1 MSDPKRVKLYSSD
14 PIGSEEEEEE
24 EEQEADSDPNDPEED
39 SIDEENDIKVV
50 NHPIRPR
57 APVEVS
63 INEDEDDDDDD
74 ENDFDSEFDNYGV
87 ARRLCKIMLNGVTDG
102 DYLGGNIAYSKC
114 YTGAPNPG
122 LAVVPYGIL
131 RLPLSRRDV
140 EAAIKTANLS
150 LPVDGVLEVLPDLIE
165 IRNPHWIKWV
175 EKELLPEVVK
185 SLGLEGKSN
194 IIPVFQGVRVYSG
207 GATAGQ
213 MQSSESGHDNIGTLE
228 VMLPSEFLGGGV
240 VMSSLHGT
248 EKVESGG
255 RSEFDTVAAAWY
267 SDVTC
272 HSAPVSDGYKVTMVY
287 KLSAHISPKPLA
299 SRLFPS
305 GGIITAVQDIATAD
319 EPVAYALEHQKYS
332 PTDLEEKKFVGLDST
347 LVHHLIQAVKT
358 VGDLSLYCGYIET
371 TYESGGR
378 EVPDSIGYSKLD
390 GYNHIDL
397 DIDRVSMNFKLDNMV
412 HLAGFERTFGTKDD
426 TYWAG
431 PILTLGPRLSGI
443 EMEVDGGV
451 EPDDP
456 LAEEDP
462 YEEYEK
468 KHISCCIFLFPTSA
482 VKSLNVRTR
491 VLLNSQSSWHDL
503 KVVINS
509 VPPPMNNPKYIEAIC
524 DIVVEAC
531 LMSKPFTDADI
542 EDAGNFLKDSLR
554 GISAADLQGVCD
566 ILARSMVSIIE
577 KEGDSENKVEQ
588 KTSCS
593 YHNYYP
599 SRPRPPPPRTYTIVA
614 QNFTRMLRLFPF
626 EISEIF
632 LPRFAGVLG
641 SKFLVVDDNVI
652 VAIRLLFELM
662 SQEPEG
668 RFTSILR
675 KIFVQHPNENFRRM
689 LDAEIKGRSCP
700 MILEIWGPLAFK
712 THEYIVEG
720 IRKRFESNSELC
732 FAYMDHQI
740 AGFDAPGGPVLG
752 RVQQLEW
759 QLTSYFK
766 ILQEL
771 GDPDLVRLIVQLLS
785 AVKPKGHKQWVLE
798 ALKGVAH
805 EIKELPSSS
814 MLLQLQPGVVKT
826 FLGNYQNAVFNLH
839 PKLKS
844 PPHTASL
851 ALPKI
856 TVCARPAS
864 CSLCDPLNS
873 FLTSTTREHFT
884 ATSRNGEKLHYKQ
897 ASESIG
903 REIRRKKDF
912 QGRHNE
918 EVDEFRAALAVRRS
932 LLAAIG
938 VGVDDE
944 GRIIGTADQPYTGNS
959 LAAAPNFGFGTTSG
973 GVKRKV
979 IDLTSD

>member
-14 PIGSEEEEEE
+14 PIGSEEEE
-24 EEQEADSDPNDPEED
+24 
-39 SIDEENDIKVV
+39 VV

-57 APVEVS
+57 APVEAS
-63 INEDEDDDDDD
+63 IIEDSDDDDDW

-87 ARRLCKIMLNGVTDG
+87 ARRLCKIMLSGVTDG

-122 LAVVPYGIL
+122 LAVVPYEIL

-194 IIPVFQGVRVYSG
+194 IIPVFQEVRVYSG

-213 MQSSESGHDNIGTLE
+213 MQSSEGGHDNIGTLE
-228 VMLPSEFLGGGV
+228 VMLPSEFLGGEV

-248 EKVESGG
+248 EKVESGE

-287 KLSAHISPKPLA
+287 KLSTRISPKPLA
-299 SRLFPS
+299 SRLCPS

-319 EPVAYALEHQKYS
+319 EPVAYALGHQEYS

-397 DIDRVSMNFKLDNMV
+397 DIDRVSMNFELDNMV

-468 KHISCCIFLFPTSA
+468 KHVSCCIFLFPTSA
-482 VKSLNVRTR
+482 VKSLNLRTR

-554 GISAADLQGVCD
+554 GVSTADLRG
-566 ILARSMVSIIE
+566 ISTFHGLYYR

-588 KTSCS
+588 KTSYS

-689 LDAEIKGRSCP
+689 LDAEIKARSSP

-766 ILQEL
+766 ILQGL

-826 FLGNYQNAVFNLH
+826 FLGNYQNAVSNLH

-856 TVCARPAS
+856 IVCARPAS

-873 FLTSTTREHFT
+873 FLTSTTKEHFT

-903 REIRRKKDF
+903 REIRRYIDIRSTGWGVKGADTVITISKRKKDF

-932 LLAAIG
+932 LLAVIG
-938 VGVDDE
+938 VEVDDE
-944 GRIIGTADQPYTGNS
+944 GRIIGTAN
-959 LAAAPNFGFGTTSG
+959 
-973 GVKRKV
+973 
-979 IDLTSD
+979 